1 MPRAEIFSTFQMLA
15 KIRRGHAGVVTEKA
29 AEMKFAG
36 EIELAGNVLDGKP
49 FVSAQPRRCP
59 LAPPSA
65 KYLLFPRGAGRFAPG
80 FLPGTA
86 RIVLFAAKTGGIF
99 LFSFNGNFL

>member
-1 MPRAEIFSTFQMLA
+1 MPRAEIFSTFQVLA
-15 KIRRGHAGVVTEKA
+15 KIRRCGDGKM

-99 LFSFNGNFL
+99 LFSFNADFLS